1 MAETIQA
8 HLLEQADYSPGGNL
22 APGQGTEGDD
32 PLGIH
37 YADLG
42 PLALVLNE
50 ALDSATNRGADP
62 DDILDQIAEAG
73 GDGVSANDAQDVLG
87 GDVLCPTMELLQGF
101 SSVLAIDIEVIVD
114 AAQRGGCTNYGQRT
128 LPPGY

>member
-8 HLLEQADYSPGGNL
+8 HLEQDDYSPGGNL
-22 APGQGTEGDD
+22 APGVGTEGDD

-50 ALDSATNRGADP
+50 AVDSATNRGADR
-62 DDILDQIAEAG
+62 DDIIEQINNATSDEVTGHDAAAVLAG
-73 GDGVSANDAQDVLG
+73 DE
-87 GDVLCPTMELLQGF
+87 LCPAVEILEAF
-101 SSVLAIDIEVIVD
+101 SSVLSIDVEVIVD
-114 AAQRGGCTNYGQRT
+114 AAKRGGCTQYGPMSST
-128 LPPGY
+128 PPGY